1 MASSSHLP
9 YKTKK
14 IPQFLLHLTKLP
26 LGRQF
31 EKKYDVYLAKIP
43 HWLIMS
49 VVKFERNAHNCMRYN
64 NRDTVKEM

>member
-31 EKKYDVYLAKIP
+31 EKKYDVYLAKI
-43 HWLIMS
+43 HILADHECCEI
-49 VVKFERNAHNCMRYN
+49 
-64 NRDTVKEM
+64 